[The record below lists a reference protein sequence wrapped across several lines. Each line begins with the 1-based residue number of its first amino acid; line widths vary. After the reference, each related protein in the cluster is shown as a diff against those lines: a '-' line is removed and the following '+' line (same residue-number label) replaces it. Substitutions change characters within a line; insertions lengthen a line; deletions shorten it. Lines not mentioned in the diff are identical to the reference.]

1 MAEINAVKKKA
12 YSVLKQY
19 KHRNLSLEDLVHLA
33 DENGF
38 TVLDY
43 SKTSEE
49 SDTETIIKELG
60 LSSFAKTGNS
70 FVYKNKDI
78 KLIFLNEAMSAE
90 EKRYSLAHELG
101 HVLCGHLK
109 NSACCKEAEI
119 EEEHEANEFAHFLLH
134 PGPGGK
140 VMTAMASHKVATLIV
155 AIMLICV
162 LISIPIIHQ
171 IQKTRLFYGEYYVTE
186 NGEKYH
192 LGECPI
198 IKDKTNTHRLTIEEY
213 ESGKYLPC
221 QVCLPDGE
229 TVEEEQP

>member
-19 KHRNLSLEDLVHLA
+19 KHRDLSLEDLVHLA

-78 KLIFLNEAMSAE
+78 IMKC
-90 EKRYSLAHELG
+90 LALFRSRRSRIKATN
-101 HVLCGHLK
+101 LSC
-109 NSACCKEAEI
+109 
-119 EEEHEANEFAHFLLH
+119 FARWQ
-134 PGPGGK
+134 
-140 VMTAMASHKVATLIV
+140 S
-155 AIMLICV
+155 
-162 LISIPIIHQ
+162 
-171 IQKTRLFYGEYYVTE
+171 
-186 NGEKYH
+186 
-192 LGECPI
+192 
-198 IKDKTNTHRLTIEEY
+198 
-213 ESGKYLPC
+213 
-221 QVCLPDGE
+221 
-229 TVEEEQP
+229 